1 MRLVV
6 ALGGNAI
13 LRRGEKGTAEEQFG
27 HVRYAAERLADLV
40 EEGHRIAITHG
51 NGPQVGD
58 ILLANECARD
68 TLPRMPLDVCG
79 AESQGMLGYMIQQ
92 SLENALRNAGVDRR
106 VITVVTQ
113 TVVDPAD
120 PAFSRLSKPLSGA
133 ASQTPRAPG
142 PEGPSK
148 PLSGAA
154 SQTPRAP
161 GPEGPSKPI
170 GPFYGEAEA
179 GHLAAKEGW
188 AVRPA
193 GGGLFRRV
201 VPSPAPLRVVEESSI
216 LTLVDEGFI
225 VIAAGGGGIPVVED
239 GHGNLSGVEAVIDKD
254 LTAERLAAAIGAE
267 VLLILTD
274 VEQVYLGFGTPGAEP
289 IRRARAAE
297 VRKWLGEGQF
307 PEGSMGPKMEA
318 CARFVEGGG
327 RYAIVTSLEKAALGL
342 EGKAGTRVEP

>member
-13 LRRGEKGTAEEQFG
+13 LRRGEKGTAEEQLG
-27 HVRYAAERLADLV
+27 HVRNAVERLAGLV
-40 EEGHRIAITHG
+40 EEEHRIAITHG

-58 ILLANECARD
+58 ILLKNECARD

-92 SLENALRNAGVDRR
+92 SLENAFRNEGIDRR
-106 VITVVTQ
+106 VITLVTQ

-120 PAFSRLSKPLSGA
+120 PAFSL
-133 ASQTPRAPG
+133 
-142 PEGPSK
+142 PSK

-161 GPEGPSKPI
+161 GPGGPSKPI

-179 GHLAAKEGW
+179 RQLAEKEGW
-188 AVRPA
+188 AVRPVS
-193 GGGLFRRV
+193 GGLFRRV
-201 VPSPAPLRVVEESSI
+201 VPSPAPVRIVEESSI
-216 LTLVDEGFI
+216 RILVDEGFI

-239 GHGNLSGVEAVIDKD
+239 ADGNLSGVEAVIDKD

-274 VEQVYLGFGTPGAEP
+274 VEQVSLGFGTPGETP
-289 IRRARAAE
+289 IRTARAAE
-297 VRKWLGEGQF
+297 VRAWLREGQF
-307 PEGSMGPKMEA
+307 PGGSMGPKMEA
-318 CARFVEGGG
+318 CAGFVENGGQ
-327 RYAIVTSLEKAALGL
+327 YAIVTSLEKAGEGL
-342 EGKAGTRVEP
+342 DGTAGTRVVP

>member
-13 LRRGEKGTAEEQFG
+13 LRRGEKGTAEEQLG
-27 HVRYAAERLADLV
+27 HVRYAARRLAGLV

-68 TLPRMPLDVCG
+68 TLPRMPLDICG

-92 SLENALRNAGVDRR
+92 CLENALREEGIDRR

-120 PAFSRLSKPLSGA
+120 PAFSHSSKPLSGA

-142 PEGPSK
+142 PG
-148 PLSGAA
+148 
-154 SQTPRAP
+154 
-161 GPEGPSKPI
+161 GPSKPI
-170 GPFYGEAEA
+170 GPFYGESEAKGLAE
-179 GHLAAKEGW
+179 KEGW
-188 AVRPA
+188 AIRPA
-193 GGGLFRRV
+193 EGGLFRRV
-201 VPSPAPLRVVEESSI
+201 VPSPAPVRVVEESSI
-216 LTLVDEGFI
+216 RTLVQEGFI
-225 VIAAGGGGIPVVED
+225 VIAAGGGGIPVVQD
-239 GHGNLSGVEAVIDKD
+239 AAGNLKGIEAVIDKD

-274 VEQVYLGFGTPGAEP
+274 VEQVSLGFGTPGERP
-289 IRRARAAE
+289 VRVARAAE
-297 VRKWLGEGQF
+297 VRGWLREGEF

-318 CARFVEGGG
+318 CARFVEEGG
-327 RYAIVTSLEKAALGL
+327 RYAIVTSLEKAGEGL
-342 EGKAGTRVEP
+342 EGTAGTRVIP

>member
-13 LRRGEKGTAEEQFG
+13 LRRGEKGTAEEQLG
-27 HVRYAAERLADLV
+27 HVRYAARRLAGLV

-92 SLENALRNAGVDRR
+92 CLENALREEGIDRR

-120 PAFSRLSKPLSGA
+120 PAFSH
-133 ASQTPRAPG
+133 
-142 PEGPSK
+142 
-148 PLSGAA
+148 
-154 SQTPRAP
+154 
-161 GPEGPSKPI
+161 PSKPI

-179 GHLAAKEGW
+179 GQLAEKEGW
-188 AVRPA
+188 VIRPA

-216 LTLVDEGFI
+216 RTLVDEGFI
-225 VIAAGGGGIPVVED
+225 VIAAGGGGIPVVPD
-239 GHGNLSGVEAVIDKD
+239 AAGNLTGIEAVIDKD

-267 VLLILTD
+267 VLLVLTD
-274 VEQVYLGFGTPGAEP
+274 VEQVSLGFGTPRERP
-289 IRRARAAE
+289 FRTARAAE
-297 VRKWLGEGQF
+297 VRAWLREGQF

-318 CARFVEGGG
+318 CARFVEEGG
-327 RYAIVTSLEKAALGL
+327 RCAIVTSLEKAGEGL
-342 EGKAGTRVEP
+342 EGKAGTRVLP

>member
-133 ASQTPRAPG
+133 ASQP
-142 PEGPSK
+142 
-148 PLSGAA
+148 
-154 SQTPRAP
+154 PRAP

-274 VEQVYLGFGTPGAEP
+274 VEQVYLGFGTPGERP
-289 IRRARAAE
+289 VRTARAAE
-297 VRKWLGEGQF
+297 VRAWLAEGQF
-307 PEGSMGPKMEA
+307 PAGSMGPKMEA
-318 CARFVEGGG
+318 CARFVEDGG
-327 RYAIVTSLEKAALGL
+327 RCAIVTSLEKAGDGL
-342 EGKAGTRVEP
+342 EGKAGTRILP

>member
-179 GHLAAKEGW
+179 GHLAA
-188 AVRPA
+188 
-193 GGGLFRRV
+193 
-201 VPSPAPLRVVEESSI
+201 
-216 LTLVDEGFI
+216 
-225 VIAAGGGGIPVVED
+225 
-239 GHGNLSGVEAVIDKD
+239 
-254 LTAERLAAAIGAE
+254 
-267 VLLILTD
+267 
-274 VEQVYLGFGTPGAEP
+274 
-289 IRRARAAE
+289 
-297 VRKWLGEGQF
+297 
-307 PEGSMGPKMEA
+307 
-318 CARFVEGGG
+318 
-327 RYAIVTSLEKAALGL
+327 
-342 EGKAGTRVEP
+342 